1 MGMKLVG
8 GDGGWTLEPAAAP
21 AARTRRSASVAAAGL
36 PAAFLRPGVRVAL
49 RREARASVHRGSV
62 APPLELQ
69 VDGTPGERAIV
80 VARHPSGALTFHGPT
95 AVEGPRRRGAAS
107 PRALQFRVGV
117 ASSTPG
123 RRGLVGSAIEILVVN
138 VKEALVDEAIRLG
151 ARAAS
156 RAAETL
162 WWKKRKLREGWCG
175 LETRAGGLSVRH
187 LDRLDPGAGRALLFL
202 HGTFSDTAGSFR
214 ALLQPPFLSELQGRY
229 GGRVFGF
236 EHFTVSR
243 SLEENVRA
251 LVEALPERETVFDVV
266 SYSRGGLV
274 LRMLAELPQRFG
286 ALGRRF
292 RLGEGVL
299 VAAPNR
305 GTPLATGERWEDT
318 VGLVANLLE
327 ALPDNPWTTGAEFV
341 ADGIVWL
348 AGHLSGDLPG
358 LAAMDGGGE
367 TIAALQA
374 GRGPAAGSYWAIGA
388 NHNPEASL
396 WRRLVDAGIDG
407 FFDGANDLVV
417 PTAGA
422 WQVDAAVPAVVPA
435 ERVASFGLDGNL
447 RPQDGTVHHLNALG
461 QPETA
466 RFIRNALSGTP
477 QGLPAIDLSR
487 APRTQQAWRGGAAAN
502 RSGARPSTGAQLPA
516 AGAAAEGRA
525 PEVVRAPSGDLP
537 HGSLDGDRT
546 LHLVILGE
554 AGSTRPA
561 QILATYGS
569 ARIVEPFVLR
579 NDKGARGDEA
589 VAGSRFQRIIRIH
602 ERIRMS
608 LDGRADQKGRVPA
621 LPDDD
626 ELRAFGAALFDAL
639 FVGRVRRLYDLARAD
654 QRGDPLNVVFTC
666 AIPWVAAKPW
676 EFAFDPTRRKFLA
689 TEEVHFI
696 RNVLTSVPAQ
706 RIGPRPPP
714 LRLLIVEAQPVGTA
728 ILAVADEEERI
739 RHRFRPLLEAKLV
752 EIDVVAEATPER
764 LHEQVFASWIEGRP
778 YDVVHFIG
786 HGDFDRHAAQGRLL
800 FVSSDGGA
808 QLVGV
813 QTLREILCGRGIQ
826 LVFLNACE
834 TAEDANRQLNRGV
847 AQALVQ
853 GGLPVV
859 VANQYQ
865 VLDPSAVTFAQYF
878 YWALAHGGSIGEAAR
893 EARIA
898 VNYSQDGELI
908 DWAVPVVYARE
919 PDYRLCARLTRLTRL
934 APMSRWRPVVG
945 GERPPAVGA
954 KPAVRRA
961 ARAQVGVAD
970 IARFFPGLPDVL
982 SRLDDVQDRFAFR
995 EVEVS
1000 VPLGVWVREEGRSY
1014 LHAERFAEK
1023 LRDKPRSLGVDFLGC
1038 VTNWWMRDDES
1049 LNIYGWWSGD
1059 RSLPILVLST
1069 AGLALPAE
1077 GPVAGRA
1084 LANEVVAGLAAQ
1096 MLAYESSA
1104 DAVHARGPRDCPLFY
1119 NPERASESVS
1129 GRLRFDSRCKKRLVS
1144 ALGRATA
1151 RAFDDL
1157 LAAYDGELG
1166 EELKAGRRAPRAP
1179 SAAGRRP

>member
-1 MGMKLVG
+1 MKLVSWH
-8 GDGGWTLEPAAAP
+8 GWTLGPAAAP
-21 AARTRRSASVAAAGL
+21 ATRARRSAAPAEAGL

-49 RREARASVHRGSV
+49 RREARASVRRGAV
-62 APPLELQ
+62 APPLDLQ
-69 VDGTPGERAIV
+69 VDDTPGERSIV
-80 VARHPSGALTFHGPT
+80 VARHESGALTFHGPT
-95 AVEGPRRRGAAS
+95 EVAGPRRRGAAS
-107 PRALQFRVGV
+107 SGVLRFRVGL
-117 ASSTPG
+117 APSTPG
-123 RRGLVGSAIEILVVN
+123 QRGLVGSAITLLVVK
-138 VKEALVDEAIRLG
+138 VKKALVDEAVRLG
-151 ARAAS
+151 ARVAS
-156 RAAETL
+156 RTAEAL
-162 WWKKRKLREGWCG
+162 WWKTRKLREGWCAVEG
-175 LETRAGGLSVRH
+175 KAGGLSLRH
-187 LDRLDPGAGRALLFL
+187 FDRPDPGAGRALLFL
-202 HGTFSDTAGSFR
+202 HGTFSDTAGSFG
-214 ALLQPPFLSELQGRY
+214 ALLQPALLSELEGRY
-229 GGRVFGF
+229 DGRLFGF

-243 SLEENVRA
+243 SIEENVRA
-251 LVEALPERETVFDVV
+251 LLEALPERETVFDVV

-274 LRMLAELPQRFG
+274 LRMLAELPERFG
-286 ALGRRF
+286 ALARRF
-292 RLGEGVL
+292 RLNEGLL

-327 ALPDNPWTTGAEFV
+327 ALPDNPWTMGAEFV
-341 ADGIVWL
+341 ANGIVWL

-358 LAAMDGGGE
+358 LAAMDAAGE
-367 TIAALQA
+367 TIAALQQ
-374 GRGPAAGSYWAIGA
+374 GQGPAAGSYSAIGA
-388 NHNPEASL
+388 NYNPEAL

-422 WQVDAAVPAVVPA
+422 WQVDAAAPAVVPA

-447 RPQDGTVHHLNALG
+447 RPQDGAVHHLNALA

-477 QGLPAIDLSR
+477 QGLPAIDLSQP
-487 APRTQQAWRGGAAAN
+487 PRSHRSWRGAATAG
-502 RSGARPSTGAQLPA
+502 RSGVRPSVEAPPPAIGAPPG
-516 AGAAAEGRA
+516 GAPDVMRA
-525 PEVVRAPSGDLP
+525 LSRGLRQ
-537 HGSLDGDRT
+537 GSLGGDRT

-554 AGSTRPA
+554 AAAARSA

-579 NDKGARGDEA
+579 NNKSARGDEA
-589 VAGSRFQRIIRIH
+589 VAGTRFQRIIRYH

-608 LDGRADQKGRVPA
+608 LDGRADQKGRVPP
-621 LPDDD
+621 LPNDD
-626 ELRAFGAALFDAL
+626 ELRDFGTALFDAL
-639 FVGRVRRLYDLARAD
+639 FVGGVRRLYDLARAD
-654 QRGDPLNVVFTC
+654 QRVEPLNVVFTC

-706 RIGPRPPP
+706 RIDPRAAP

-728 ILAVADEEERI
+728 ILAVGDEEERI
-739 RHRFRPLLEAKLV
+739 RHRFRPLLDAKLV

-764 LHEQVFASWIEGRP
+764 LHEQVFGSWIQGRP

-786 HGDFDRHAAQGRLL
+786 HGDFDRQAEQGRLL
-800 FVSSDGGA
+800 FMSSDGGA

-813 QTLREILCGRGIQ
+813 QTLREILCNRGIQ

-834 TAEDANRQLNRGV
+834 TAEDANRLLNRGV
-847 AQALVQ
+847 AQGLVQ

-898 VNYSQDGELI
+898 VNYSLDGELI

-934 APMSRWRPVVG
+934 APMSR
-945 GERPPAVGA
+945 EPAVSA
-954 KPAVRRA
+954 KRPAQRA

-970 IARFFPGLPDVL
+970 IAHFFPGLAGVL
-982 SRLDDVQDRFAFR
+982 SLLNDIQDRFAFR
-995 EVEVS
+995 EVEVTT
-1000 VPLGVWVREEGRSY
+1000 PLGVWVREERRSY
-1014 LHAERFAEK
+1014 LYAERFAEK
-1023 LRDKPRSLGVDFLGC
+1023 LKAKPGSLGLDFLGC
-1038 VTNWWMRDDES
+1038 ITNWWMRDDKS
-1049 LNIYGWWSGD
+1049 VNIYGWWSSD
-1059 RSLPILVLST
+1059 RSAPILILST

-1077 GPVAGRA
+1077 GPLAGRA
-1084 LANEVVAGLAAQ
+1084 LANLVVAGLAAQ

-1104 DAVHARGPRDCPLFY
+1104 RAIHERGPRDCPFFY
-1119 NPERASESVS
+1119 NPVRAIESVS
-1129 GRLRFDSRCKKRLVS
+1129 GRLRFDARCKKRLVAS
-1144 ALGRATA
+1144 LGRATA
-1151 RAFDDL
+1151 RAFDAL
-1157 LAAYDGELG
+1157 LAAYDEVRVVD
-1166 EELKAGRRAPRAP
+1166 K
-1179 SAAGRRP
+1179 

>member
-1 MGMKLVG
+1 MGMKLIG
-8 GDGGWTLEPAAAP
+8 GDGWTLEPPTAP
-21 AARTRRSASVAAAGL
+21 ATRARRSGSPAETGL

-49 RREARASVHRGSV
+49 RREARASVRRGAV
-62 APPLELQ
+62 AAPLDLQ
-69 VDGTPGERAIV
+69 VDGKAGERTIV
-80 VARHPSGALTFHGPT
+80 VARHASGALTFHGPT
-95 AVEGPRRRGAAS
+95 EVEGPGRRGAAS
-107 PRALQFRVGV
+107 SRVLRFRVGL
-117 ASSTPG
+117 APSTPG
-123 RRGLVGSAIEILVVN
+123 QRGLVGSAITLLVVK
-138 VKEALVDEAIRLG
+138 VKQALVDEAVRLG
-151 ARAAS
+151 ARVAG
-156 RAAETL
+156 RTAEAL
-162 WWKKRKLREGWCG
+162 WWKTRKLREGWCAVEG
-175 LETRAGGLSVRH
+175 KAGGLSLRH
-187 LDRLDPGAGRALLFL
+187 LDRIDPGAGRALLFL
-202 HGTFSDTAGSFR
+202 HGTFSDTAGSFG
-214 ALLQPPFLSELQGRY
+214 ALLQPALLSELEGRY
-229 GGRVFGF
+229 GGRIFGF

-243 SLEENVRA
+243 SLEENVGA
-251 LVEALPERETVFDVV
+251 LLAALPERETVFDVV

-274 LRMLAELPQRFG
+274 LRMLAELPERFG
-286 ALGRRF
+286 PLSRRF
-292 RLGEGVL
+292 RLNEGVL

-327 ALPDNPWTTGAEFV
+327 ALPDDPWTMGAEFV
-341 ADGIVWL
+341 ANGIVWL

-358 LAAMDGGGE
+358 LAAMDAAGE
-367 TIAALQA
+367 TIAALQQ
-374 GRGPAAGSYWAIGA
+374 GHGPAAGEYSAIGA
-388 NHNPEASL
+388 NYNPEAL

-407 FFDGANDLVV
+407 FFDGANDLVI

-422 WQVDAAVPAVVPA
+422 WQVDAAAPAVVPA

-447 RPQDGTVHHLNALG
+447 RPQEGAVHHLNALA

-487 APRTQQAWRGGAAAN
+487 PPRSQRPWRGAATAGRSGVRPSVEARPPVDGAAPGG
-502 RSGARPSTGAQLPA
+502 GAPD
-516 AGAAAEGRA
+516 
-525 PEVVRAPSGDLP
+525 VVRAVSRGLRQ
-537 HGSLDGDRT
+537 GSLEGDRT

-554 AGSTRPA
+554 AGAARSA

-579 NDKGARGDEA
+579 NNKSARGDEA
-589 VAGSRFQRIIRIH
+589 VAGTRFQRIIRYH

-608 LDGRADQKGRVPA
+608 LDGRADQRGRVPP
-621 LPDDD
+621 LPNDD
-626 ELRAFGAALFDAL
+626 ELRDFGTALFDAL
-639 FVGRVRRLYDLARAD
+639 FVGGVRRLYDLARAD
-654 QRGDPLNVVFTC
+654 QRRDPLNVVFTC

-706 RIGPRPPP
+706 RIDPRAAP

-728 ILAVADEEERI
+728 VLAVGDEEERI
-739 RHRFRPLLEAKLV
+739 RHRFRPLLDAKLV
-752 EIDVVAEATPER
+752 EIDVVADASPER
-764 LHEQVFASWIEGRP
+764 LHEQVFASWIVGRP

-786 HGDFDRHAAQGRLL
+786 HGDFDRQAEQGRLL
-800 FVSSDGGA
+800 FMSSDGGA

-813 QTLREILCGRGIQ
+813 QTLREILCNRGIQ

-898 VNYSQDGELI
+898 VNYSREGELI

-934 APMSRWRPVVG
+934 APVPPG
-945 GERPPAVGA
+945 PAVSA
-954 KPAVRRA
+954 KKPPKRA
-961 ARAQVGVAD
+961 ARAQVGIAD
-970 IARFFPGLPDVL
+970 LARFFPELAAVL
-982 SRLDDVQDRFAFR
+982 RHLNDVQDRFALR

-1000 VPLGVWVREEGRSY
+1000 APLGVWVREEGKSY
-1014 LHAERFAEK
+1014 LYAERFAEK

-1038 VTNWWMRDDES
+1038 ITNWWMRDDKNV
-1049 LNIYGWWSGD
+1049 NIYGWWSGD
-1059 RSLPILVLST
+1059 RSVPILVLST

-1104 DAVHARGPRDCPLFY
+1104 GAIHERGPRDCPLFY
-1119 NPERASESVS
+1119 NPERATLSVS
-1129 GRLRFDSRCKKRLVS
+1129 GRLRFDARCKKRLVT
-1144 ALGRATA
+1144 ALGRATM
-1151 RAFDDL
+1151 RAFDAL
-1157 LAAYDGELG
+1157 LAAYDVKSDAVAPPARPVAGE
-1166 EELKAGRRAPRAP
+1166 
-1179 SAAGRRP
+1179 

>member
-8 GDGGWTLEPAAAP
+8 GDGWTLERAAP
-21 AARTRRSASVAAAGL
+21 LPARAVRGSSSAGAGL

-49 RREARASVHRGSV
+49 RREARPNVSVRPGAL
-62 APPLELQ
+62 APLDIQ
-69 VDGTPGERAIV
+69 VDGRPGERTIV
-80 VARHPSGALTFHGPT
+80 VARHASGALTFHAPT
-95 AVEGPRRRGAAS
+95 DGEAPPRGSAS
-107 PRALQFRVGV
+107 PRALQFRIGV
-117 ASSTPG
+117 PPSPPAQ
-123 RRGLVGSAIEILVVN
+123 RGLVGSAINLLVVK
-138 VKEALVDEAIRLG
+138 VKEALIDEAVRLG

-162 WWKKRKLREGWCG
+162 WWKRRKLREGWCA
-175 LETRAGGLSVRH
+175 LEGRTGRLSLRH
-187 LDRLDPGAGRALLFL
+187 LDRVDPGAGRALLFL
-202 HGTFSDTAGSFR
+202 HGTFSDTAGSF
-214 ALLQPPFLSELQGRY
+214 AGLLQPAFLSELQGRY

-274 LRMLAELPQRFG
+274 LRMLAELPQQFG

-299 VAAPNR
+299 VATPNR
-305 GTPLATGERWEDT
+305 GTPLATGERWEHT

-327 ALPDNPWTTGAEFV
+327 ALPDNPWTMAAHFV

-348 AGHLSGDLPG
+348 AAHLTGDLPG
-358 LAAMDGGGE
+358 LAAMDAGGE
-367 TIAALQA
+367 TIGALQE
-374 GRGPAAGSYWAIGA
+374 GRGPAAGAYSALGT
-388 NHNPEASL
+388 NFNPDASL

-422 WQVDAAVPAVVPA
+422 WQVDAAIPAVVPA

-447 RPQDGTVHHLNALG
+447 RPQDGTVHHLNTLA

-466 RFIRNALSGTP
+466 RFIRNALWGTP
-477 QGLPAIDLSR
+477 QGLSAIDLSR
-487 APRTQQAWRGGAAAN
+487 PPRTQQVWRGAGAQ
-502 RSGARPSTGAQLPA
+502 RSWERPPAGARPSTDAVA
-516 AGAAAEGRA
+516 RAGRA
-525 PEVVRAPSGDLP
+525 PDVVRAVGGDLL
-537 HGSLDGDRT
+537 HGSVDADRT

-554 AGSTRPA
+554 AGAARTA

-579 NDKGARGDEA
+579 NNKGARGDEA
-589 VAGSRFQRIIRIH
+589 VAGSRFQTIIRIH

-608 LDGRADQKGRVPA
+608 LDGRPDRNGRVPA
-621 LPDDD
+621 LPNDD
-626 ELRAFGAALFDAL
+626 ELRAFGTALFDAL
-639 FVGRVRRLYDLARAD
+639 FVGGVRRLYDLARAD

-706 RIGPRPPP
+706 RIGPRPAP

-728 ILAVADEEERI
+728 ILSVEDEQERI
-739 RHRFRPLLEAKLV
+739 RHRFRPLLDAKLV

-764 LHEQVFASWIEGRP
+764 LHEQVFASWIEGRT

-786 HGDFDRHAAQGRLL
+786 HGDFDRQAEQGRLL

-853 GGLPVV
+853 GGLPAV
-859 VANQYQ
+859 VANQYP

-898 VNYSQDGELI
+898 VNYSREGELI

-919 PDYRLCARLTRLTRL
+919 PDYRLCARLTRL
-934 APMSRWRPVVG
+934 APMSRAPVVSE
-945 GERPPAVGA
+945 ERPAAAGSKQP
-954 KPAVRRA
+954 PRRA
-961 ARAQVGVAD
+961 APAQVGVAD
-970 IARFFPGLPDVL
+970 LARFFPGLAQVL
-982 SRLDDVQDRFAFR
+982 ERLNGVQDRFAFR
-995 EVEVS
+995 EVEIS
-1000 VPLGVWVREEGRSY
+1000 APLGVWVREEGRSY
-1014 LHAERFAEK
+1014 LHAERLAEK
-1023 LRDKPRSLGVDFLGC
+1023 LRDEPRSLGVDFLAC
-1038 VTNWWMRDDES
+1038 VTNWWMRDEES

-1059 RSLPILVLST
+1059 RSLPILIVST

-1104 DAVHARGPRDCPLFY
+1104 DAVHERGPSDCPLFDD
-1119 NPERASESVS
+1119 PERAIESVS
-1129 GRLRFDSRCKKRLVS
+1129 GRRRFDPRCRKRL
-1144 ALGRATA
+1144 ATTLGRATVS
-1151 RAFDDL
+1151 AFDDL
-1157 LAAYDGELG
+1157 LAAFAPESG
-1166 EELKAGRRAPRAP
+1166 KAPRP
-1179 SAAGRRP
+1179 SRGLVGE